1 MELRAPRPGPRHC
14 GAAGQ
19 PSKAGYTGPP
29 QRGIAILGVCGLTP
43 VGLELARPP
52 AAAARRP
59 QPTVCV
65 FPRETVCL
73 FDKEIISYSMTKSLF
88 LVEKKLFYA
97 PEQATGLGSLDGSP
111 GA

>member
-1 MELRAPRPGPRHC
+1 M
-14 GAAGQ
+14 
-19 PSKAGYTGPP
+19 
-29 QRGIAILGVCGLTP
+29 
-43 VGLELARPP
+43 GLELARPP
-52 AAAARRP
+52 AAATAAARSP
-59 QPTVCV
+59 LCV

-73 FDKEIISYSMTKSLF
+73 FDKEIISYSMTESLF